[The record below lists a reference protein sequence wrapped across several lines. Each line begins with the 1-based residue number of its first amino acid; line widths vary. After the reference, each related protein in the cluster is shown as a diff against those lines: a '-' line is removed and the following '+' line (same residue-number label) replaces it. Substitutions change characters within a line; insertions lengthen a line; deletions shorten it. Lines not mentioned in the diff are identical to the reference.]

1 MSISDHDI
9 IEMFRQRV
17 DRTIHEI
24 YYSFQISRQV
34 FRGLSA
40 STIPAERKWCFKLFK
55 LYIDC
60 FSSMCELITMAASN
74 FLDECKKQ
82 CGIGK

>member
-40 STIPAERKWCFKLFK
+40 STIPAERKCFL
-55 LYIDC
+55 L
-60 FSSMCELITMAASN
+60 
-74 FLDECKKQ
+74 
-82 CGIGK
+82 

>member
-1 MSISDHDI
+1 MNNKQTTDELNMSISDHDI

-34 FRGLSA
+34 FQGLSA
-40 STIPAERKWCFKLFK
+40 STIPAERNCF
-55 LYIDC
+55 
-60 FSSMCELITMAASN
+60 
-74 FLDECKKQ
+74 FL
-82 CGIGK
+82 